1 MQANLQ
7 HLQNVYSDI
16 GRYVPTYGD
25 IIRLVCY
32 NLITNCVKHEE

>member
-7 HLQNVYSDI
+7 HLQNVYSKI
-16 GRYVPTYGD
+16 GRYAATCVD